1 MPGYKKLNPGKLA
14 FHYGLSGFLAGLV
27 FPLAATLIRFPQH
40 TGITFSH
47 VLTLHLQ
54 DPLLQIVDLIPLIL
68 FFTGMFVAYRAQS
81 QAAGRSDTGSMYK
94 SLIEDAA
101 EVIYITDYKG
111 NFTYFNKR
119 VETNYGFKPEELSG
133 KHFTTLIN
141 PSMLQ
146 TVQEFYRIQFDKKI
160 PETIRDL
167 QIIDKQGNPRWIE
180 QTVMLRMKNGR
191 VEGFHGV
198 IRDIDQRVKQEEEI
212 KSLNSTLE
220 SKLMELETANQE
232 LDAFNHS
239 VSHDLR
245 SPLRGISTLA
255 EILQSEFGEGMP
267 EEAKQILTRIIRNS
281 NKIQHLVEDLLE
293 FARVGRQDITIEP
306 VSMRQL
312 VDQILEESL
321 TSDSENNISVQ
332 VDNLADARCD
342 KKLMNQVWVNLIS
355 NALKYSSGK
364 PNPQIRIGSYFKN
377 NEQVYFV
384 RDNGAGFDMTY
395 YKKLFNVFSR
405 LHHETEFSGTG
416 VGLSIVKRI
425 VERHGGK
432 VWGEGQPG
440 IGATFYFSLPH
451 EGSQEETLNPAM
463 QQTALQHQS

>member
-1 MPGYKKLNPGKLA
+1 MSGYKKSNPGKLA
-14 FHYGLSGFLAGLV
+14 FYYGLSGFLAGLV
-27 FPLAATLIRFPQH
+27 FPLAATLIRTPSD
-40 TGITFSH
+40 TNFSLSR

-54 DPLLQIVDLIPLIL
+54 DPLLQIIDLIPLIL
-68 FFTGMFVAYRAQS
+68 FFTGIFVAYRVNSMAT
-81 QAAGRSDTGSMYK
+81 GRSDTGSMYK

-141 PSMLQ
+141 PSMLL

-180 QTVMLRMKNGR
+180 QTVMLRMKNER

-255 EILQSEFGEGMP
+255 DILQSEFGEGMP

-281 NKIQHLVEDLLE
+281 NKIQQLVEDLLE
-293 FARVGRQDITIEP
+293 FARVGRQDITVEQ

-312 VDQILEESL
+312 VDHILEENLSN
-321 TSDSENNISVQ
+321 DPENKTSVQ
-332 VDNLADARCD
+332 VDNLNDAFGD
-342 KKLMNQVWVNLIS
+342 KKLINQVWVNLIN
-355 NALKYSSGK
+355 NALKYSSAK

-405 LHHETEFSGTG
+405 LHHESEFSGTG

-425 VERHGGK
+425 VERHGGN

-451 EGSQEETLNPAM
+451 KGFQEEALNPAM